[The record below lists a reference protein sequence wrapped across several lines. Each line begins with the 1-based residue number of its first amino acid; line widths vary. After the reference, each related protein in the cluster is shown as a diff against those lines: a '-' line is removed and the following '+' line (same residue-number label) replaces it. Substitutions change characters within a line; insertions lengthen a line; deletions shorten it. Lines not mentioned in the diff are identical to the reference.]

1 MGNSMTQKWG
11 HSMSERMGNSMTK
24 RMGNRVG
31 NRMGNGMGKRVGN
44 GMRENRCGM
53 SNSRRVGSSSLVAD
67 LRDKTIIVI
76 GMVVDSLNTAIRKVD
91 RVRSLHNTSAIIGL
105 CLVEGSSRVVISN
118 SIVVAVGGHLS

>member
-1 MGNSMTQKWG
+1 
-11 HSMSERMGNSMTK
+11 MSKRMGNSMTK
-24 RMGNRVG
+24 RMGNSMSK
-31 NRMGNGMGKRVGN
+31 RMGNSMGKRVGS
-44 GMRENRCGM
+44 GM
-53 SNSRRVGSSSLVAD
+53 RVGSSSLVAD

-76 GMVVDSLNTAIRKVD
+76 GMVVDSLGTAVRKVD